1 MNYYMNADQK
11 LEISTFS
18 AAEFP
23 ALARELDD
31 IKARMSNIPCLD
43 KAVMISS
50 FARHHQIQAS
60 LVRLNPEV
68 AKIISSKDACRQL
81 ETVYAD
87 YKEQTDF
94 VLSLDKYLVAR
105 FNE

>member
-1 MNYYMNADQK
+1 MNDHVNAHPK
-11 LEISTFS
+11 LEIGTFS

-23 ALARELDD
+23 ALARELAG
-31 IKARMSNIPCLD
+31 IKARMSNISCVD

-60 LVRLNPEV
+60 LVHLNPEV
-68 AKIISSKDACRQL
+68 AKIISSKDACHQL
-81 ETVYAD
+81 EAVYAD

-94 VLSLDKYLVAR
+94 VLSLDQYLVTH
-105 FNE
+105 FNK

>member
-1 MNYYMNADQK
+1 MNYYRNANQN

-23 ALARELDD
+23 ALARELDGL
-31 IKARMSNIPCLD
+31 KARMSNIPCVD
-43 KAVMISS
+43 KAVVISS

-60 LVRLNPEV
+60 LVHLNPEV
-68 AKIISSKDACRQL
+68 AKIVSSKDACCEL

-94 VLSLDKYLVAR
+94 VLSLDQYLVAH

>member
-1 MNYYMNADQK
+1 MNYYVNTNQK
-11 LEISTFS
+11 VEIGTFIP
-18 AAEFP
+18 AEFP
-23 ALARELDD
+23 ALSRELAG
-31 IKARMSNIPCLD
+31 IKARMSNIPSVD

-60 LVRLNPEV
+60 LVHLNLEI
-68 AKIISSKDACRQL
+68 AKIISSKDACHQL

-94 VLSLDKYLVAR
+94 ILSIDQYLAAH